1 MLIYL
6 GSTRP
11 AKVDGAREALAAIGA
26 IEPRFAAADV
36 RLRDMG
42 AAGPAMPMTDA
53 AIVEGARIRA
63 KALVD
68 EVASDG
74 QPFYAVGLEGGL
86 DPLVVGGETHW
97 MLRTWACVTDGT
109 RWSYGAGG
117 VAPVPTSLAES
128 VLAGRELGELVDA
141 LAGPGTRS
149 GRGAWGILTRDLI
162 SRRDAFRIAVLAAFA
177 PFYNASAYAA
187 AGREADPVRA
197 AR

>member
-11 AKVDGAREALAAIGA
+11 AKVDGAREALAAIGTVDA
-26 IEPRFAAADV
+26 RFAGAEV
-36 RLRDMG
+36 RLCDMG
-42 AAGPAMPMTDA
+42 AAGPAMPMSDA

-63 KALVD
+63 RALVD
-68 EVASDG
+68 GAATDAA
-74 QPFYAVGLEGGL
+74 PFYAVGLEGGL
-86 DPLVVGGETHW
+86 DPMIVGGETHW

-117 VAPVPTSLAES
+117 VAPVPVALAEG
-128 VLAGRELGELVDA
+128 VLAGRELGELVDS

-177 PFYNASAYAA
+177 PFYNAGAYAA
-187 AGREADPVRA
+187 PALDAASRRA
-197 AR
+197 AG

>member
-1 MLIYL
+1 MIIYL
-6 GSTRP
+6 ASTRA

-26 IEPRFAAADV
+26 VDARFAAAEV

-42 AAGPAMPMTDA
+42 AAGPAMPMSDA

-63 KALVD
+63 RALVG
-68 EVASDG
+68 EIASDG
-74 QPFYAVGLEGGL
+74 QPFFAVGLEGGL
-86 DPLVVGGETHW
+86 DPMAVAGETHW

-117 VAPVPTSLAES
+117 VAPVPAALAEG

-177 PFYNASAYAA
+177 PFYNADAYADRA
-187 AGREADPVRA
+187 LDADPTRA